1 MQVEKIHDV
10 RRHLGSEGHVGFVG
24 RAGMRTIMGVI
35 NHRLTRI
42 VAFVLISLTLAG
54 STVACLLAL
63 WGYVAPDYAW
73 RALASFGIVSAATAI
88 FVALNEGFGPSVRKS

>member
-1 MQVEKIHDV
+1 MHVEKIHDI
-10 RRHLGSEGHVGFVG
+10 RRHLGSQDDAGFDP
-24 RAGMRTIMGVI
+24 GMRKLMGVI

-42 VAFVLISLTLAG
+42 VAFVLIAITLAG
-54 STVACLLAL
+54 CTVACLLAL

-73 RALASFGIVSAATAI
+73 RGLASLGIVSAAAAI